1 MPVTRLGSEAIA
13 AEAGPSVR
21 EIGTIL
27 HKGGMMLS
35 RVANSI
41 YWMCR
46 YIERAENVAR
56 FISVNLNL
64 LLDMPSEEGKHWEP
78 LIMTTGDQALFENSC
93 PDCGQEAVIR
103 FLTFDRDYPNSI
115 LSCLAAARENGRSI
129 REIISSEMW
138 EHLNNFYLELV
149 DKESPQLAL
158 ADPHR
163 FFKIIQMRS
172 HLFTG
177 LMDSTMSHGEAWNF
191 ARIGMMIERADKTSR
206 ILDVKYFML
215 LPRADLVNS
224 PIDNIQWTAVLK
236 SASAFEMFRKQH
248 HQITPR
254 GVANFL
260 IFDRH
265 FPRSI
270 QHCVTK
276 SKICLQRI
284 NGAGNGSTRNAAER
298 QVGRL
303 EADLAYG
310 DIDEVITGGMHE
322 YLDNLQIRLNQI
334 NTAIGTTYF
343 NIKPPAEST
352 SSEQ

>member
-1 MPVTRLGSEAIA
+1 
-13 AEAGPSVR
+13 
-21 EIGTIL
+21 
-27 HKGGMMLS
+27 MLS

-64 LLDMPSEEGKHWEP
+64 LLDMPSEKGKHWEP
-78 LIMTTGDQALFENSC
+78 LVMTTGDQALFEKRC
-93 PDCGQEAVIR
+93 PDYARETVIR

-115 LSCLAAARENGRSI
+115 VSCLAAARENGRSI

-138 EHLNNFYLELV
+138 EHLNNFYLELS
-149 DKESPQLAL
+149 DNGSPTQAFG
-158 ADPHR
+158 DPHR

-191 ARIGMMIERADKTSR
+191 ARIGMMMERADKTSR

-236 SASAFEMFRKQH
+236 SASAFEMYRKAH
-248 HQITPR
+248 HHITPR
-254 GVANFL
+254 NVANFL
-260 IFDRH
+260 IFDGQ
-265 FPRSI
+265 FPRSTR
-270 QHCVTK
+270 HCVAK
-276 SKICLQRI
+276 AEICLHRI
-284 NGAGNGSTRNAAER
+284 TGSEPGSAHNAAEKR
-298 QVGRL
+298 LGRL
-303 EADLAYG
+303 KSDLEYT
-310 DIDEVITGGMHE
+310 DIDEVIEQGMHE
-322 YLDNLQIRLNQI
+322 YLDGLQTRLNAVD
-334 NTAIGTTYF
+334 TAIGTTFF
-343 NIKPPAEST
+343 NLKSLIEAT
-352 SSEQ
+352 AGEQ

>member
-1 MPVTRLGSEAIA
+1 
-13 AEAGPSVR
+13 
-21 EIGTIL
+21 
-27 HKGGMMLS
+27 MLS

-64 LLDMPSEEGKHWEP
+64 LLDMPSEKGKHWEP
-78 LIMTTGDQALFENSC
+78 LVMITGDQKVFQNLY
-93 PDCGQEAVIR
+93 PGYTQEAVIQ
-103 FLTFDRDYPNSI
+103 FLTFNRQYPNSI
-115 LSCLAAARENGRSI
+115 LTSLAAARENARSI

-138 EHLNNFYLELV
+138 EHLNNFYLELA
-149 DKESPQLAL
+149 DTASPNIAQE
-158 ADPHR
+158 DPHR

-215 LPRADLVNS
+215 LPQAELVNT

-236 SASAFEMFRKQH
+236 SASAFEMFRKKH

-254 GVANFL
+254 SVADFL
-260 IFDRH
+260 IFDSQ

-270 QHCVTK
+270 RHCISK
-276 SKICLQRI
+276 AKICLHRI
-284 NGAGNGSTRNAAER
+284 LDSSPGSARNLAEKR
-298 QVGRL
+298 LGRL
-303 EADLAYG
+303 EADMEYT
-310 DIDEVITGGMHE
+310 DIDEVIDHGMHE
-322 YLDNLQIRLNQI
+322 YMDGLQTRLNQVDE
-334 NTAIGTTYF
+334 AIGRTFF
-343 NIKPPAEST
+343 NLKPLIEASGN
-352 SSEQ
+352 EQ